1 MFSRYRHQISAS
13 NVAVYA
19 DIKKKH
25 SSHAI
30 TGDVS
35 VAETAVAAQFFNAD
49 GVIITGSTTGKYN
62 L

>member
-1 MFSRYRHQISAS
+1 
-13 NVAVYA
+13 VYA

-35 VAETAVAAQFFNAD
+35 VAETAAAAQFFNAD

-62 L
+62 LDILAKKLIVDIT